1 MTTDQ
6 STTLS
11 LLFPPDAP
19 AATTTRSGIPNEDDL
34 GLHMI
39 VTMIDPDGQH
49 QRFIADTLSH
59 LIYDPHTIRYRQAI
73 FADLQRL
80 PQLVEQ
86 LLALLPHLRD
96 LTDSG
101 GSLLWHSDTPLLQV
115 ASRLA
120 ELDNYVRCV
129 EELSSALDDAGD
141 ALSAEGL
148 LALRT
153 SLNTLRAE
161 PDYVQLAQELP
172 ELRSRMNEASS
183 ITIGVNLDPQLNPES
198 ATIVAINTTRFAGKG
213 TLLDRLLGDHA
224 AQETTRGVSSLYKA
238 NENQPHTPEHD
249 LFRDMRRLLER
260 IAAPVA
266 KVLDRYRRIR
276 LGPLVTIEPE
286 LAFYLGA
293 VKLAN
298 ELQAAGLPLC
308 QPKIAPADERTCVI
322 EDTYNIDL
330 VLRMRHLHDTE
341 LTKTVVTNDVTFDQH
356 ATIALLTGPNSGG
369 KTTYTRAVGQA
380 HILFQAGLPIPG
392 RQARISPVDG
402 IYTHFATAERLDIGR
417 GRLAEEL
424 ERMATIFASASHN
437 SLILINEPFTSTDY
451 NAARVLGRDLVAGLQ
466 MLGARTL
473 LVTHLHD
480 LVHDALALNKGT
492 THAGITSLVA
502 GATTTDDMDEGLQ
515 PTYHVTRGQPQNVN
529 YATELAH
536 RYGLSREQI
545 ARTLRERGLTD

>member
-11 LLFPPDAP
+11 LLFPPDA
-19 AATTTRSGIPNEDDL
+19 TINTTRSGVPNEDDL

-39 VTMIDPDGQH
+39 VKMLDPDGQH

-59 LIYDPHTIRYRQAI
+59 LICDSHTIRYRQAI

-96 LTDSG
+96 LTGSG
-101 GSLLWHSDTPLLQV
+101 IGLQWHSDSPLLQV

-120 ELDNYVRCV
+120 ELDNYVRCM
-129 EELSSALDDAGD
+129 EDLSAALNDAGD
-141 ALSAEGL
+141 AIASEGL

-153 SLNTLRAE
+153 TLNALRAE
-161 PDYVQLAQELP
+161 PDYTQLAQELP
-172 ELRSRMNEASS
+172 ELRNRMNEASS

-198 ATIVAINTTRFAGKG
+198 ATIVSINTTRFAGKG
-213 TLLDRLLGDHA
+213 TLLDRLLGNQA
-224 AQETTRGVSSLYKA
+224 AQETARGVSNLYKA

-266 KVLDRYRRIR
+266 KILDRYRRIR
-276 LGPLVTIEPE
+276 LGPLATIEPE

-293 VKLAN
+293 AKLAN
-298 ELQAAGLPLC
+298 ELQSAGLPLC
-308 QPKIAPADERTCVI
+308 QPEIASTDERTCVI
-322 EDTYNIDL
+322 KDTYNIDL
-330 VLRMRHLHDTE
+330 ALRLGHIHDTE
-341 LTKTVVTNDVTFDQH
+341 LTTTVVTNDVTFDQST
-356 ATIALLTGPNSGG
+356 TIALLTGPNSGG
-369 KTTYTRAVGQA
+369 KTTYTRAIGQA
-380 HILFQAGLPIPG
+380 HMLFQAGLPIPG

-424 ERMATIFASASHN
+424 ERMATIFDSASRH

-480 LVHDALALNKGT
+480 LVHDALALNNGT

-502 GATTTDDMDEGLQ
+502 GATTTDDNNEGLQ
-515 PTYHVTRGQPQNVN
+515 PTYHVTRGQPQTVG

-536 RYGLSREQI
+536 RYGVSREQI